1 MDGLGRAF
9 GSWYDAN
16 ALHVHIVPAGQE
28 ERKGM
33 ITGYVLALREG
44 LEAALILG
52 VALGAVRRVRQP
64 RLTRSVWLG
73 VITAAALSL
82 VLGWALHR
90 AGAGLEGPAEAV
102 FEGAMMLLA
111 AGILTWMI
119 FWMQTQGR
127 RLQTELAAGI
137 QQAAVA
143 GQGWALFS
151 LAFLAVLREG
161 IEAAIFLTAAAL
173 TAGAS
178 ATFLGGLLGLLSAVL
193 LGWALYAATL
203 RLDIRRFFTLTG
215 LLLLFFAAG
224 LVTHG
229 LHEFIELGWLPG
241 LIQHVWSTSRILP
254 EASSFGQVLKALVG
268 YNDSPSLTEALS
280 YFAYIALI
288 TLALLR
294 RGSPVRGPKPGTL
307 A

>member
-1 MDGLGRAF
+1 
-9 GSWYDAN
+9 
-16 ALHVHIVPAGQE
+16 
-28 ERKGM
+28 
-33 ITGYVLALREG
+33 
-44 LEAALILG
+44 
-52 VALGAVRRVRQP
+52 
-64 RLTRSVWLG
+64 
-73 VITAAALSL
+73 
-82 VLGWALHR
+82 
-90 AGAGLEGPAEAV
+90 
-102 FEGAMMLLA
+102 MMLLA

-161 IEAAIFLTAAAL
+161 IEAALFLTAVAL

-178 ATFLGGLLGLLSAVL
+178 ATFLGGLLGLLSAAL